1 MTVPQTNQLNKII
14 FSIAAGLL
22 TFLFVFVFNKIEAQ
36 GRDLAQCKLDIAVTQ
51 EQNRS
56 INAKLDDILLQIKD
70 TNRMLNRHM
79 ERQL

>member
-1 MTVPQTNQLNKII
+1 MTTPQTNLLNKII

-22 TFLFVFVFNKIEAQ
+22 TFLFVFVFNKIESQ
-36 GRDLAQCKLDIAVTQ
+36 GKELERCKLDIAVTQ

-56 INAKLDDILLQIKD
+56 INGKLDDILLSIKD

-79 ERQL
+79 EK